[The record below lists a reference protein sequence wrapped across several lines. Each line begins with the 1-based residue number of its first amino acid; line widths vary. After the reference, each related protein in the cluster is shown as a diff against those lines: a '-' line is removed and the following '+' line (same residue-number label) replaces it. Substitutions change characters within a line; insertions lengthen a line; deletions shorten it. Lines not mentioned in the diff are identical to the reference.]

1 MFDIGLYFPK
11 ASILSFYLWLIP
23 LSFRRLRVAVFISI
37 AFTTSAFISHC
48 EQLVS
53 LDERD
58 FDWWSCIG

>member
-37 AFTTSAFISHC
+37 AFTTCAFLSALLLDTFIT
-48 EQLVS
+48 
-53 LDERD
+53 RPIANN
-58 FDWWSCIG
+58 W